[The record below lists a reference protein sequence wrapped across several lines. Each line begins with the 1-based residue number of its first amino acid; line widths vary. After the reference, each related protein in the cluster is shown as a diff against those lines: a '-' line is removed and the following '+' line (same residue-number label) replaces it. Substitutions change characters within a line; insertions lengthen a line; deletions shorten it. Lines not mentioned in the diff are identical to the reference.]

1 MGSAWWQCAACLRA
15 QEEDICELNLS
26 HCNLYDV
33 PPDVFIY
40 ERTLEKLYLD
50 CNRIKDLPR
59 PLFQC
64 HELRVLSLSDNEVTT
79 LPPAIASLINLEY
92 LDLSKNSIK
101 ELPDSIKECKNLRSI
116 DISVNP
122 IERFPDAITHIVELR
137 ELYIN
142 DAYIEYLPANFG
154 RLSALRTLEL
164 RENNIMTLPK
174 SMSRLINLQRLDIGN
189 NEFTE
194 LPEVV
199 GDLINLTE
207 LWIDGNDIK
216 RIPVNIN
223 QLYRLNHFDCTMN
236 AVRIIPSE
244 VEGWRDISIMH
255 LSSNEIYQLPD
266 SLCYLRTIVT
276 LKVDDNQLNTLPNDI
291 GQMSNLEELIVT
303 KNFLEYLP
311 SSIGLLRK
319 LHCLNADNNYLRCLP
334 PEIGSCTSLSLLSL
348 RSNNLTWVP
357 PELGHLSS
365 LRVLNLVNNC
375 IKYLPVSML
384 NLNNLKALWLSDNQS
399 QPLVPL
405 QQEFNCE
412 EDMMVLSCFMLPQNP
427 RQELEQIPPAV
438 GLISSSIV
446 GTGKRICFA
455 AEVESEIPRQ
465 LHRAPTPYPKELRN
479 LARHARNLQHQSAHD
494 QRMHLEQETMIK
506 EAIIAKATA
515 TLDLASKTGTCFSQS
530 FFNKGSHA
538 SLSPTDRNTTKGYKS
553 GSATDVGTEQSVSE
567 ESSDEANKT
576 VLAKEKSPDIREA
589 KCIRNPT
596 SEYLSKPPTVA
607 DYVNST
613 WKPDEYSKANTAKI
627 VESEKFAVGSN
638 NGDQM
643 HIQTPKLSEI
653 PPVPPPYHIAAAFS
667 KKAALFQQL
676 NQCQTDSPKIASPQT
691 DLNISNLK
699 VSSETQLQHYD
710 GNGESFKAEE
720 YVRLCN
726 EKFSSN
732 NTDGSDVTVSNGKT
746 SSATT
751 PDQTNALTEPSDQ
764 EQSFEGD
771 RSLKP
776 SRIPILKTKHL
787 ESSNS
792 GPNSD
797 LPNKCMNSSTE
808 DYESLKMLN
817 SSCIP
822 TSPVTGKKYRS
833 PISMQTKFPD
843 RPKKILNGT
852 ASNNNTSCDN
862 LASLNTMNSNS
873 PGNLNAECQDTALK
887 SIPNEMA
894 NLNSPVNSIKN
905 EVNSGRSTPVSLNNK
920 SLSEANNS
928 NTDKYKISG
937 TNDLINSDR
946 RPRFK
951 WMFGPHRNANVLPV
965 QVRKNPGLGFSIA
978 GGVAG
983 AETGIIVTKV
993 NPDGP
998 AQGTLRPGDK
1008 ILEVDGIDFTKSDHN
1023 NAVAV
1028 LRATGAVVSMMIS
1041 RHQ

>member
-1 MGSAWWQCAACLRA
+1 MGSAWWQCAACLRT
-15 QEEDICELNLS
+15 QEEDICELQLN

-50 CNRIKDLPR
+50 ANRIKDLPR

-64 HELRVLSLSDNEVTT
+64 HELRVLSLSDNEVST

-101 ELPDSIKECKNLRSI
+101 ELPDSIKECKSLRSI

-122 IERFPDAITHIVELR
+122 FDRFPDAITHIVGLR

-154 RLSALRTLEL
+154 RLSALKTLEL
-164 RENNIMTLPK
+164 RENNMMTLPK
-174 SMSRLINLQRLDIGN
+174 SMSRLVNLQRLDIGN
-189 NEFTE
+189 NDFTE

-207 LWIDGNDIK
+207 LWIDGNDIR
-216 RIPVNIN
+216 RIPGNVE

-236 AVRIIPSE
+236 AIHMLPMEIR
-244 VEGWRDISIMH
+244 GWRDISIMN
-255 LSSNEIYQLPD
+255 LSSNEMYELPD
-266 SLCYLRTIVT
+266 TLCYLRTIVT
-276 LKVDDNQLNTLPNDI
+276 LKIDDNQLNALPNDI
-291 GQMSNLEELIVT
+291 GQMSSLEELIVT

-319 LHCLNADNNYLRCLP
+319 LHCLNADNNYLRALP
-334 PEIGSCTSLSLLSL
+334 AEIGSCTALSLLSL
-348 RSNNLTWVP
+348 RSNNLSRVP

-365 LRVLNLVNNC
+365 LRVFNLVNNC
-375 IKYLPVSML
+375 IKFLPVSML
-384 NLNNLKALWLSDNQS
+384 NLSNLKALWLSDNQS

-412 EDMMVLSCFMLPQNP
+412 EDMMVLSCFMLPQKP
-427 RQELEQIPPAV
+427 RQDLEKMAQSTGP
-438 GLISSSIV
+438 ISSSII

-455 AEVESEIPRQ
+455 AEVDSEVPRQ

-479 LARHARNLQHQSAHD
+479 LARHARNLHHQSIHD
-494 QRMHLEQETMIK
+494 QRSASSSTTPVDRHT
-506 EAIIAKATA
+506 AK
-515 TLDLASKTGTCFSQS
+515 SY
-530 FFNKGSHA
+530 NKSN
-538 SLSPTDRNTTKGYKS
+538 RVVES
-553 GSATDVGTEQSVSE
+553 GAEHSVSE

-589 KCIRNPT
+589 KYIRNPT
-596 SEYLSKPPTVA
+596 SDYLVKAPTVA

-613 WKPDEYSKANTAKI
+613 WKPDEYSKANTARI
-627 VESEKFAVGSN
+627 VESEKFIEPYKTIYMDADGKYRE
-638 NGDQM
+638 
-643 HIQTPKLSEI
+643 QTRTSMSKPCDV

-676 NQCQTDSPKIASPQT
+676 NNSIESDPHVASSSSPFNSSSNSAATFPDVSSKTNFDANAEATKVEEHHTPVPSDHRANFADSSVASNASADNAGTDSIDYSQTTDQPYTPVPEGADSEQACENDRTFKPSKIPVLKAKHIENAGNTSNSDTSVKRASPA
-691 DLNISNLK
+691 
-699 VSSETQLQHYD
+699 
-710 GNGESFKAEE
+710 AEE
-720 YVRLCN
+720 YDM
-726 EKFSSN
+726 S
-732 NTDGSDVTVSNGKT
+732 KT
-746 SSATT
+746 SL
-751 PDQTNALTEPSDQ
+751 NAY
-764 EQSFEGD
+764 
-771 RSLKP
+771 
-776 SRIPILKTKHL
+776 
-787 ESSNS
+787 S
-792 GPNSD
+792 G
-797 LPNKCMNSSTE
+797 
-808 DYESLKMLN
+808 
-817 SSCIP
+817 IP
-822 TSPVTGKKYRS
+822 TSPITGKKYRS
-833 PISMQTKFPD
+833 PLSTPAKSLD
-843 RPKKILNGT
+843 RSRKMTNGNV
-852 ASNNNTSCDN
+852 ANNNSCDN
-862 LASLNTMNSNS
+862 VDS
-873 PGNLNAECQDTALK
+873 PDVPSVVSRPNVTKNIAEESSVAPPAIVVAK
-887 SIPNEMA
+887 SET
-894 NLNSPVNSIKN
+894 
-905 EVNSGRSTPVSLNNK
+905 NSGRNTPNFNNK
-920 SLSEANNS
+920 PSGDAESKDLATSTSNETLNSER
-928 NTDKYKISG
+928 K
-937 TNDLINSDR
+937 
-946 RPRFK
+946 PRFK
-951 WMFGPHRNANVLPV
+951 WMFGPHKNANVLPV